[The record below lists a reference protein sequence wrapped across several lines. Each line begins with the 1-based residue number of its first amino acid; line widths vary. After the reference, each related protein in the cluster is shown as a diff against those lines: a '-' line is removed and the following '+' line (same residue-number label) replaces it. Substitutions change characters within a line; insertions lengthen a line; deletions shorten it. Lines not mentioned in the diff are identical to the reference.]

1 MSDNKS
7 TDDFYD
13 TTCTIVYSSKDN
25 QSLHKSLNGQFILY
39 QILIEYLLDEKSPI
53 SKGKPTLYQYFK
65 PDNQFDQRILKE
77 FDKEYTSD
85 KAIYWYTRDA
95 SIYKFLNKA
104 LRLQNLDD
112 VIAFASLIRDIDR
125 QLKEEYKTFVKTKK
139 TSIIQVYR
147 GQLIHKDEINRLKS
161 NQGQLISMN
170 SFLSTSANR
179 EKALHFTVT
188 QSPPTE
194 QLTAILFEIY
204 ANIQSPSRPLAD
216 IKHLRGFSDD
226 EEVLFMFGCI
236 FRLDDISFDE
246 ELKIWRGKL
255 TLCGDNDSD
264 MKDFLSTLNNE
275 LNGKSKQI
283 SFGTYLIQMQKYQQA
298 QEHYEKLLENKSFK
312 DPIELAYCHYG
323 LFQINYVKAEYKS
336 AINNLNKTLDCLVEY
351 SEENNHP
358 LISKSLNDLGKVYTK
373 QKEYIL
379 ALHFYNKALK
389 TTSNDCAMTYSGLAH
404 VYFKLEDYYLALE
417 CLQTALSSQPMNAH
431 AFIADTFISLAKVY
445 AQMNQQG
452 KALDMYD
459 KALESQLKI
468 FGPDHPDLSYTYIAI
483 GLMYSELGN
492 QDKAIELIDKAY
504 RIQIDSLPN
513 NHSDFTKTYL
523 KFGDIFVKK
532 GELDKALYYY
542 HKTVENQLKIFTW
555 NHPKIAESY
564 RLIGN
569 IYLKK
574 KDYDRSISHIHQV
587 LLNEIDRFTFGNPI
601 LSDTFKLIADIYF
614 EKKDFDHALQYYHK
628 SLENELVKKLSDD
641 ISLTILYK
649 IIAKLYYKKRTLN
662 QALLYYNRLLSC
674 HLRRQP
680 FNQSVLFDIYKK
692 IGKIYLRKRHFDETL
707 LSFDK
712 SRIRPSKTKSTMEI
726 YKDIDNIHFERRH
739 LDESLFYFE
748 RYLDQLIKDHTP
760 NDILINRTYFIL
772 GNISLERQKY
782 DKALNYFTSLLN
794 SELKKKYF
802 NDPSLIKIYKF
813 LGNIS
818 YKQNEYD
825 ESLSFFYRLIDCITQ
840 RRPLEDTSVINTY
853 IMIGKI
859 FLKKH
864 YQNQITNY
872 LILYDEQTK
881 PSNPIDILYEKYHL
895 DQTLIYFKKFLE
907 KKTQSNVF
915 NKDSIYIIIANIY
928 LQKRES
934 KEALQYFHLLIKSQL
949 DKQAAGDLSTA
960 IIYSIV
966 GDIYFKLSDYTQAL
980 INYQSALVIYQRL
993 YASNHTSIITTKY
1006 KIRDAIFPVL

>member
-1 MSDNKS
+1 MSDTKS
-7 TDDFYD
+7 NDDFYD
-13 TTCTIVYSSKDN
+13 TICTIVYSSKDH

-39 QILIEYLLDEKSPI
+39 QLLIDYLLDDKTPF
-53 SKGKPTLYQYFK
+53 SKAKPALYQYFK

-112 VIAFASLIRDIDR
+112 VVAFAALIRDIDK
-125 QLKEEYKTFVKTKK
+125 QLKEEYKSFVKTKK

-147 GQLIHKDEINRLKS
+147 GQLIHKDEINRLKA

-226 EEVLFMFGCI
+226 EEVLFMFGCV
-236 FRLDDISFDE
+236 FRLDDIWFDE
-246 ELKIWRGKL
+246 QLKIWRGKL

-264 MKDFLSTLNNE
+264 MKDFLSTLNKE
-275 LNGKSKQI
+275 LSGRSKLI

-298 QEHYEKLLENKSFK
+298 QEHFEKLLENKSFN
-312 DPIELAYCHYG
+312 DPTELAHCHYG

-351 SEENNHP
+351 SEQNEHP
-358 LISKSLNDLGKVYTK
+358 LICQALNDLGRVYAK

-379 ALHFYNKALK
+379 SIHFYNKALK
-389 TTSNDCAMTYSGLAH
+389 TIINDCPTTYSGLAH
-404 VYFKLEDYYLALE
+404 VYFELEDYYLALE
-417 CLQTALSSQPMNAH
+417 CLQKALDNQPSSAYGS
-431 AFIADTFISLAKVY
+431 IADTYISMAKAY
-445 AQMNQQG
+445 AKISQQG

-468 FGPDHPDLSYTYIAI
+468 FGSNHPDLSYTYTAI
-483 GLMYSELGN
+483 GLMYSDLGN
-492 QDKAIELIDKAY
+492 HDKALELVDKAY
-504 RIQIDSLPN
+504 HIQVDSLPN
-513 NHSDFTKTYL
+513 HHSDFTKTFQH
-523 KFGDIFVKK
+523 FGDLYVKK
-532 GELDKALYYY
+532 GELDKALYYF
-542 HKTVENQLKIFTW
+542 HKTVENQLKIFAW

-564 RLIGN
+564 RLIGD

-628 SLENELVKKLSDD
+628 SLENELVKKLPED
-641 ISLTILYK
+641 ISLIPIYK
-649 IIAKLYYKKRTLN
+649 VIAKLYYKKRSLS
-662 QALLYYNRLLSC
+662 QALLYYNRLLNC

-692 IGKIYLRKRHFDETL
+692 IGKVYLRKRHFDETL
-707 LSFDK
+707 LLYDK
-712 SRIRPSKTKSTMEI
+712 SRIRPGKNKSTMEI
-726 YKDIDNIHFERRH
+726 YKDIDNVHFERQH

-748 RYLDQLIKDHTP
+748 RYLEQLLKENTP
-760 NDILINRTYFIL
+760 NEVSINRTYFIL
-772 GNISLERQKY
+772 GNISLEKQKY
-782 DKALNYFTSLLN
+782 DKALNYFTLLLN
-794 SELKKKYF
+794 TELKKKYF
-802 NDPSLIKIYKF
+802 NDPSLTKIYKF
-813 LGNIS
+813 LGNIT
-818 YKQNEYD
+818 YKLSDYN
-825 ESLSFFYRLIDCITQ
+825 ESLSHFYRLIDCITQ

-853 IMIGKI
+853 GMIGKI

-864 YQNQITNY
+864 YQNQIANY
-872 LILYDEQTK
+872 FVLYTDQSKAT
-881 PSNPIDILYEKYHL
+881 NPIDVLYEKYHL
-895 DQTLIYFKKFLE
+895 DQTLTYFKKMLD
-907 KKTQSNVF
+907 KKTSTNVF
-915 NKDSIYIIIANIY
+915 TKDSIYIIVANIC
-928 LQKRES
+928 LQKREP
-934 KEALQYFHLLIKSQL
+934 KEALRYFHSLIKLQL
-949 DKQAAGDLSTA
+949 EKQPAGDLSTA

-966 GDIYFKLSDYTQAL
+966 GDIYFKLSDYNQAL
-980 INYQSALVIYQRL
+980 VNYQSALVIYQRL
-993 YASNHTSIITTKY
+993 YASNHSSVVTTKY
-1006 KIRDAIFPVL
+1006 KIRDAVFPVL